1 MTSPDDFDMQG
12 IAEKMVDDFIRNN
25 PFGEFLRVDF
35 TVIKLIIVAEIRIAL
50 EIVHVTA
57 VIVSLVIVDI
67 LIVFDFSD
75 DFRNII

>member
-12 IAEKMVDDFIRNN
+12 ITEKMVDDFIRNN

>member
-1 MTSPDDFDMQG
+1 MASPDDFDMQG
-12 IAEKMVDDFIRNN
+12 ITEKMVDDFIRNN